1 MDFIGMEA
9 KTAISKASNYIKS
22 REFDLAIPLL
32 KKLVETE
39 KDNELVLG
47 MLASVY
53 AEIGMKDKA
62 EDLYTQVLAINPE
75 NPLARF
81 HLGLLHFT
89 SDQYDEALAVWEPGL
104 HNHSDF
110 MLHYYCGLVY
120 LQNNKTDKAKALL
133 LQAEKFMPN
142 SHPLFSTLRDTLA
155 NMGVLH

>member
-1 MDFIGMEA
+1 MEA
-9 KTAISKASNYIKS
+9 KTAISKAADYIKS
-22 REFDLAIPLL
+22 REFDQAIPIL

-39 KDNELVLG
+39 KENELVLG

-53 AEIGMKDKA
+53 AEIDMKDKA
-62 EDLYTQVLAINPE
+62 EDLYKRVLTINPE

-89 SDQYDEALAVWEPGL
+89 SHQYDKALAVWETGL

-110 MLHYYCGLVY
+110 MLHYYCGLAY
-120 LQNNKTDKAKALL
+120 LQNNKADKAQKLF

-142 SHPLFSTLRDTLA
+142 SHPLFSTLRDMLA